1 MKSII
6 LAAGYGT
13 RLGTLTQNTAKP
25 LLTVAKKTI
34 LDHIVEKVQL
44 LPQIS
49 HIYIVTNQKFYPDF
63 EQWKNN
69 NNYPNLKIINDHTIT
84 NEDRLGSIGDIN
96 FVIQQE
102 KINDDVLIVG
112 GDNLFE
118 DNLHHFL
125 DSFNTTNSSSI
136 MLHDVKSIALARNFG
151 VASINENHQITSFVE
166 KPEHPPS
173 TLVST
178 LIYALKKDHL
188 PFVKKSLQEGKADR
202 AGDFIKYLS
211 EKRPVYGKILQGK
224 WFDIG
229 TPESLTEAEEIFEK

>member
-1 MKSII
+1 MKAII

-25 LLTVAKKTI
+25 LLSVGKKTI

-49 HIYIVTNQKFYPDF
+49 QTYIITNQKFYRDF
-63 EQWKNN
+63 EQWKQKQ
-69 NNYPNLKIINDHTIT
+69 NYSKLVIINDHTIT

-102 KINDDVLIVG
+102 KINDDLLIIG

-118 DNLHHFL
+118 DDLQHFIQF
-125 DSFNTTNSSSI
+125 FNATKSSSI
-136 MLHDVKSIALARNFG
+136 MLHDVKSLNLAQTLG
-151 VASINENHQITSFVE
+151 IASINETNQITSFIE
-166 KPEHPPS
+166 KPETPSS
-173 TLVST
+173 TLAST
-178 LIYALKKDHL
+178 LIYLLKKNHL
-188 PFVKKSLQEGKADR
+188 HFIKKALQEGKADR
-202 AGDFIKYLS
+202 AGDFIKYLA
-211 EKRPVYGKILQGK
+211 ERQPVYGRILQGR

-229 TPESLTEAEEIFEK
+229 TPDSLKEAEEIFNR